1 MTSQTGPMAACWD
14 DPSLYLDE
22 AVELLNQKT
31 LYDYSEHAMR
41 SVLADLNLSLKK
53 VSNAVTTMYRE

>member
-1 MTSQTGPMAACWD
+1 MAACWD
-14 DPSLYLDE
+14 DHSLYLDE